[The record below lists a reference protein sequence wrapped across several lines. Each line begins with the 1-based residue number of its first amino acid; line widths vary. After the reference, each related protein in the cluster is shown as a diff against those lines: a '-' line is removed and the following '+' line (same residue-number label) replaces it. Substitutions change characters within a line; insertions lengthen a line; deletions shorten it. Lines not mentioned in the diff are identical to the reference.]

1 MLSMLA
7 MKRMLRLSWKK
18 KLKDSFSDAAV
29 QRVVILGMGNELDGD
44 DAAGIQ
50 TARRL
55 QTALAG
61 NENVLVIDGG
71 NAPES
76 YTGKMRQFE
85 PDLVLLVDAAD
96 MGEAPGTVK
105 WLDWEETDGLSGS
118 THTLPLHVLSNYL
131 VLEFGCQVA
140 LLGIQIQQLNMTL
153 GDPLSP
159 RVARS
164 VEDVVDTLRG
174 YL

>member
-1 MLSMLA
+1 
-7 MKRMLRLSWKK
+7 LSWNNTLKK
-18 KLKDSFSDAAV
+18 TLTNKSV
-29 QRVVILGMGNELDGD
+29 QRIVILGMGNELDGD

-50 TARRL
+50 VARRL
-55 QTALAG
+55 QMALAG
-61 NENVLVIDGG
+61 CEHMLVIDGG

-76 YTGKMRQFE
+76 YTGKIRQFAA
-85 PDLVLLVDAAD
+85 DFVLLVDGAD
-96 MGEAPGTVK
+96 MGETPGTVA

-131 VLEFGCQVA
+131 VMEFGCQVA

-159 RVARS
+159 RVAAA
-164 VEDVVDTLRG
+164 VEDVVSVIYRQFERG
-174 YL
+174 ESDIF